1 MTLNGHST
9 GISQMNYKSI
19 TSVRSRFAKTISVAL
34 LFACTGTQTF
44 AASDELDVAAPSDV
58 GIDASKLGEVV
69 SRIRSNPKINIH
81 SVLVVKDNKLVFEEY
96 FSGRDQSWGKDLGIV
111 NFDRYSLHDMRS
123 VTKSITSA
131 LVGIAISEGKI
142 AGVDASVFDLFPDY
156 SGQISSDKE
165 SLTLHH
171 ILTMSAGLDWFEP
184 SDYTNPGNDE
194 IRMIGS
200 PDPVAFT
207 LGRSLRNKPGQSFQY
222 NGGLPT
228 LLGYLLEQGYGKSGD
243 QIAKEKLFDPLGIES
258 FEFHANSNGMLAYAS
273 GLRLTARDMA
283 KIGMLYVNGGKWKG
297 EQIIPADW
305 VEASLNPYL
314 ESSFTPGYGYQWWI
328 MRFDS
333 GDESLWVPTAI
344 GNGGQRIFIVQPYD
358 MVVVVTAGKY
368 NTSDVELWGSDVLME
383 YVFPSLGLPEMSFV
397 PASDN

>member
-1 MTLNGHST
+1 
-9 GISQMNYKSI
+9 MNSNLIPNARYGLA
-19 TSVRSRFAKTISVAL
+19 TCISVAM
-34 LFACTGTQTF
+34 LFVCTAAQTF
-44 AASDELDVAAPSDV
+44 AADNEIDVAVPSDV
-58 GIDASKLGEVV
+58 GLDASKLNEVTA
-69 SRIRSNPKINIH
+69 RIRSNPDINIH

-96 FSGRDQSWGKDLGIV
+96 FSGPDYSWGEDLGVIT
-111 NFDRYSLHDMRS
+111 FDSDSLHDLRS

-142 AGVDASVFDLFPDY
+142 ADVNTSVFDLFPAY
-156 SGQISSDKE
+156 LNQMAPDKK
-165 SLTLHH
+165 SLTLQH

-184 SDYTNPGNDE
+184 IDYTNPGNDE

-207 LGRSLRNKPGQSFQY
+207 LGRSLTSEPGQSFLY

-228 LLGYLLEQGYGKSGD
+228 LLGYLLENAYGKSGD
-243 QIAKEKLFDPLGIES
+243 QIAKEKLFDPLGIDS
-258 FEFHANSNGMLAYAS
+258 FEFHSNTSGMLAYAS

-283 KIGMLYVNGGKWKG
+283 KIGMLYVNNGMWRG

-305 VEASLNPYL
+305 VEASLKPYL

-333 GDESLWVPTAI
+333 EDGSLWVPTAI

-358 MVVVVTAGKY
+358 MVVVVTAGNY
-368 NTSDVELWGSDVLME
+368 NTGDVELWGSDVLME
-383 YVFPSLGLPEMSFV
+383 YVFPSLGLPEMRFI
-397 PASDN
+397 PAGDN